1 MCANFEAIRNAEN
14 YRKAF
19 NVEPPQDQG
28 KLDMWPGYRGVFI
41 RRPKEAGIGDEAVPD
56 REAVG
61 SSVFGLLPHW
71 AKDEKLARNTY
82 NARSETVTEKPSF
95 RDAWRWGKHCI
106 IPADAI
112 YEPDWRSGKPV
123 STRIA
128 RADGA
133 PMGIAGLWST
143 WKSPAGEVH
152 SFTMLTVNADDHDLM
167 KNFHRPQDEKR
178 MVVILPVG
186 AYDDWLMAEPANS
199 MDFMRQ
205 YPADRL
211 VAAPKVIANKASN
224 MTLL

>member
-1 MCANFEAIRNAEN
+1 MCSNFQALRDAEN

-19 NVEPPQDQG
+19 NVEPPQEQG

-41 RRPKEAGIGDEAVPD
+41 RRPKEAGAGDEAVPA
-56 REAVG
+56 REAIG
-61 SSVFGLLPHW
+61 NSVFGLLPHW

-82 NARSETVTEKPSF
+82 NARSETVAEKPSF

-133 PMGIAGLWST
+133 PMGIAGLWSS
-143 WKSPAGEVH
+143 WKSPSGDVH
-152 SFTMLTVNADDHDLM
+152 SFTMLTVNADDHALM
-167 KNFHRPQDEKR
+167 KNFHKPGDEKR

-186 AYDDWLMAEPANS
+186 AYDDWLQAEPAQS

-211 VAAPKVIANKASN
+211 EAIPKSAVPEIQS
-224 MTLL
+224 LI

>member
-1 MCANFEAIRNAEN
+1 MCSNFQAIQNAEN

-19 NVEPPQDQG
+19 DVEPPQEAG
-28 KLDMWPGYRGVFI
+28 KIDMWPGYRGVFI
-41 RRPKEAGIGDEAVPD
+41 RRPKEAGTGDDAVPP
-56 REAVG
+56 REAIG
-61 SSVFGLLPHW
+61 ASVFGLLPHW

-128 RADGA
+128 RSDGA
-133 PMGIAGLWST
+133 PMGIAGLWSS
-143 WKSPAGEVH
+143 WKSPAGDVH
-152 SFTMLTVNADDHDLM
+152 SFTMLTVNADEHALM
-167 KNFHRPQDEKR
+167 KNFHKPDDEKR

-186 AYDDWLMAEPANS
+186 AYDDWLQAEPAQS

-211 VAAPKVIANKASN
+211 EAFPKATMPKPQSLI
-224 MTLL
+224 